1 MNSEN
6 FLQIGLSILT
16 WLFGFFTAVLVSQ
29 MRRRKERTILIRIL
43 KKELDAI
50 EETVNNKIISE
61 ERAPAQAP
69 DEEVFVT
76 SYPVDYIDWT
86 LNSTNLFLKKDQS
99 LIKTLVKAKA
109 VTTNFNQAVFMWN
122 LGTLKDFN
130 VIKRF
135 RSQADEMLRQLKNEI
150 EDDQ

>member
-1 MNSEN
+1 MNSGSL
-6 FLQIGLSILT
+6 LQIALSMLT
-16 WLFGFFTAVLVSQ
+16 WLFGFFTAVLVSR

-50 EETVNNKIISE
+50 EETVNRKIISE
-61 ERAPAQAP
+61 ETAPAQVS
-69 DEEVFVT
+69 DEEVFIT

-86 LNSTNLFLKKDQS
+86 LNSTNLFLKQDQS

-109 VTTNFNQAVFMWN
+109 VTTSFNEAVFMWN
-122 LGTLKDFN
+122 LGALKDFN

-135 RSQADEMLRQLKNEI
+135 RSQANELLRQLKNELK
-150 EDDQ
+150 DD